1 MISRKGYTMLSMAS
15 SSNSI
20 IGNFSASSDTLV
32 AIAGIL
38 TAITSVVNLILVIF
52 FFFRERTENYNK
64 EKNRVKEENYV
75 NWYRLL
81 VIERL
86 IKEMDI
92 FFEELTKIIMEI
104 SEKSILGDKLQ
115 ENLLLSQVIE
125 RVKNIFNQ
133 KKRIL
138 LPTLELFS
146 NDLKTSVWAL
156 FQENHDQILN
166 EIEKIFVNSQSNNKA
181 LELINETKLHIY
193 KELYEFDLNK
203 LNEIVLKKE
212 NL

>member
-1 MISRKGYTMLSMAS
+1 MMLSMAS

-104 SEKSILGDKLQ
+104 YEKSILGEKLQ

-146 NDLKTSVWAL
+146 NDLKTSVWTL

>member
-1 MISRKGYTMLSMAS
+1 MLSMAS

-146 NDLKTSVWAL
+146 NDLKTSVWTL

>member
-1 MISRKGYTMLSMAS
+1 MMLSMAS

-146 NDLKTSVWAL
+146 NDLKTSVWTL

>member
-1 MISRKGYTMLSMAS
+1 MLSMAS

>member
-1 MISRKGYTMLSMAS
+1 
-15 SSNSI
+15 
-20 IGNFSASSDTLV
+20 
-32 AIAGIL
+32 
-38 TAITSVVNLILVIF
+38 
-52 FFFRERTENYNK
+52 
-64 EKNRVKEENYV
+64 
-75 NWYRLL
+75 
-81 VIERL
+81 
-86 IKEMDI
+86 
-92 FFEELTKIIMEI
+92 MEI

>member
-1 MISRKGYTMLSMAS
+1 MAS

>member
-1 MISRKGYTMLSMAS
+1 MISRKGYMMLSMAS

-146 NDLKTSVWAL
+146 NDLKTSVWTL

>member
-146 NDLKTSVWAL
+146 NDLKTSVWTL